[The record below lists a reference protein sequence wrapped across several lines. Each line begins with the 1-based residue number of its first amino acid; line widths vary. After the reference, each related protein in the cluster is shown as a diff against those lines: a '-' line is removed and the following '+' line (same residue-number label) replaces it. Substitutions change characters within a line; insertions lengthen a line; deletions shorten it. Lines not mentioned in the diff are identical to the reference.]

1 MQVIDHARQAQ
12 EEWRPGVTTRMR
24 VSAASGAG
32 QLCVF
37 EQWCAPGKGAP
48 THLHAVE
55 EVITVLEGQ
64 AEFWVAEEEG
74 TLTGGQSMV
83 VPAGAKQ
90 LCVFEQWCA
99 PGKGAPTHLHAVEEV
114 ITVLEGQAE
123 FWIAD
128 QEQTL
133 TAGQSMIVPAGVKH
147 GFRNTGAG
155 TLHVLATLA
164 APIFEAAFEDA
175 REVSRRWLPEQRAI
189 PR

>member
-24 VSAASGAG
+24 VSAVSGAR
-32 QLCVF
+32 
-37 EQWCAPGKGAP
+37 
-48 THLHAVE
+48 
-55 EVITVLEGQ
+55 
-64 AEFWVAEEEG
+64 
-74 TLTGGQSMV
+74 
-83 VPAGAKQ
+83 Q

-164 APIFEAAFEDA
+164 APIFEAAFDDA

>member
-24 VSAASGAG
+24 VSAVSGAR

-55 EVITVLEGQ
+55 EVL
-64 AEFWVAEEEG
+64 
-74 TLTGGQSMV
+74 
-83 VPAGAKQ
+83 
-90 LCVFEQWCA
+90 
-99 PGKGAPTHLHAVEEV
+99 
-114 ITVLEGQAE
+114 TVLEGQAE

-128 QEQTL
+128 QEETL
-133 TAGQSMIVPAGVKH
+133 TSGQSMIVPAGVKH

-164 APIFEAAFEDA
+164 APIFEAAFDDA

>member
-24 VSAASGAG
+24 VSAVSGAR

-55 EVITVLEGQ
+55 EVLTVLEGQ
-64 AEFWVAEEEG
+64 AE
-74 TLTGGQSMV
+74 L
-83 VPAGAKQ
+83 
-90 LCVFEQWCA
+90 
-99 PGKGAPTHLHAVEEV
+99 
-114 ITVLEGQAE
+114 
-123 FWIAD
+123 WIAD
-128 QEQTL
+128 QEETL
-133 TAGQSMIVPAGVKH
+133 TSGQSMIVPAGVKH

-164 APIFEAAFEDA
+164 APIFEAAFDDA

>member
-24 VSAASGAG
+24 VSAVS
-32 QLCVF
+32 
-37 EQWCAPGKGAP
+37 
-48 THLHAVE
+48 
-55 EVITVLEGQ
+55 
-64 AEFWVAEEEG
+64 
-74 TLTGGQSMV
+74 
-83 VPAGAKQ
+83 GAKQ

-114 ITVLEGQAE
+114 LTVLEGQAE

-128 QEQTL
+128 QEETL
-133 TAGQSMIVPAGVKH
+133 TSGQSMIVPAGVKH